1 MISTKKMDKP
11 QANNSRKI
19 ERLKQIL
26 ISSELL
32 QSWLSSE
39 KKKERVNKLKIN
51 ERWSFIFEISLVTV
65 FKICTL

>member
-1 MISTKKMDKP
+1 MDKP

-39 KKKERVNKLKIN
+39 KKKKELTNLKLMKDGLSFLKY
-51 ERWSFIFEISLVTV
+51 RW
-65 FKICTL
+65 